1 MFQGNVL
8 SKVFKVRSKIFA
20 ICKCF
25 FLQTHWLLQRTSTN
39 TATSDNIAKYISKP
53 KSQARIH
60 LSSQYW
66 NTQGMRIR
74 THHHSQRVWTDP
86 IFCTIRN
93 CNWGHWLPHSWA
105 HSWQDGQGGTLN
117 QRQSHPHPRVLWC
130 SKELPSEQDFNY
142 QPGVALF
149 MKCPSPNCIL
159 PTVNFKISLL
169 LYLQGIILL
178 SSYQLSITRCFNYF
192 LVQSILIKPLCKAF

>member
-74 THHHSQRVWTDP
+74 THHHGQRVWTDP

-105 HSWQDGQGGTLN
+105 VHSWQDGRGALWTKGNHIPTPGSSDAQRNFPVSKISIISQGW
-117 QRQSHPHPRVLWC
+117 HC
-130 SKELPSEQDFNY
+130 SWSAQALTVFCQLLISKSLYFY
-142 QPGVALF
+142 ICKALF
-149 MKCPSPNCIL
+149 CYHLISCPS
-159 PTVNFKISLL
+159 
-169 LYLQGIILL
+169 QGALII
-178 SSYQLSITRCFNYF
+178 F
-192 LVQSILIKPLCKAF
+192 

>member
-74 THHHSQRVWTDP
+74 THHHGQRVWTDP

-105 HSWQDGQGGTLN
+105 VHSWQDGQGGHFEPKAIT
-117 QRQSHPHPRVLWC
+117 
-130 SKELPSEQDFNY
+130 
-142 QPGVALF
+142 
-149 MKCPSPNCIL
+149 SP
-159 PTVNFKISLL
+159 P
-169 LYLQGIILL
+169 QGPLML
-178 SSYQLSITRCFNYF
+178 KGTSQWARFQLSARGGI
-192 LVQSILIKPLCKAF
+192 VHEVPKP